1 MFIVCNFEAGLNTYS
16 NLECNNCIECIIS
29 SLDVSLSL
37 AAVNVYVVTLYSV
50 SLDVSSQAIRTL
62 DGQSVAY

>member
-16 NLECNNCIECIIS
+16 NLECNICIECIIS
-29 SLDVSLSL
+29 SLKVSLSL
-37 AAVNVYVVTLYSV
+37 APVIVYVVTLYSV